1 MSFQEAVY
9 TVGEADQTVNVCLS
23 SLEPVQEPIT
33 IHLTTID
40 LNATGD
46 VVDWYFCHHSIC
58 YASVRVTVT
67 QFHCQLEEVKASCV
81 CIQIYVLIV

>member
-9 TVGEADQTVNVCLS
+9 TVSEADQTVSVCLS

-40 LNATGD
+40 LNATGE
-46 VVDWYFCHHSIC
+46 VMDWYTAHVML
-58 YASVRVTVT
+58 SVRVTIM

-81 CIQIYVLIV
+81 CIQTYVLIV